1 MHYVALT
8 VITLYLC
15 VRPFLLYADGDTD
28 GHYQKQ
34 DLKEHGRRLSH
45 YDSELNGL
53 ERSITTDSNP
63 QRLNLKKT

>member
-34 DLKEHGRRLSH
+34 DLKEH
-45 YDSELNGL
+45 
-53 ERSITTDSNP
+53 ERSIITDLNP
-63 QRLNLKKT
+63 PTIEFEEDLKKPIQEWTK